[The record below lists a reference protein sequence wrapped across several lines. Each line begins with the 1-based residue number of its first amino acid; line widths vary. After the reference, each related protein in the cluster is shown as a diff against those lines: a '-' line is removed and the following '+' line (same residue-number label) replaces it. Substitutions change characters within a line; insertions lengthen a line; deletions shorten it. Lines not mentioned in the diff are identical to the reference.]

1 MTKEGNGFSYHINF
15 SSEKQINF
23 KGGEWEQHKIKFY
36 KCPHTQFYFI
46 LLRGKRFMALCCR
59 QKNCFLFH
67 IKSMNP

>member
-36 KCPHTQFYFI
+36 KCPAYTVLFYFI
-46 LLRGKRFMALCCR
+46 TR
-59 QKNCFLFH
+59 QAIYGIML
-67 IKSMNP
+67 